1 MQPQRLRKM
10 TTSCS
15 CALFK
20 KKKKFKL
27 LHQAFCFHGYASA
40 FGKRLA
46 SSDRSSKQLDFPLFC
61 FHLFCLVFF
70 FFFLNYWLL
79 NTWPISH
86 KRGKPVHETQ
96 RPLAVSVCC
105 LFVLSTLCLLHLKSP
120 LLFRACLRVCS
131 SPFGGLRR
139 RCSRLNVAGP

>member
-20 KKKKFKL
+20 KKEKIKIVTPGFLFPWLRFSIWQEVSILRPFIKTAWLSPFL
-27 LHQAFCFHGYASA
+27 LLSFLSC
-40 FGKRLA
+40 
-46 SSDRSSKQLDFPLFC
+46 
-61 FHLFCLVFF
+61 FF